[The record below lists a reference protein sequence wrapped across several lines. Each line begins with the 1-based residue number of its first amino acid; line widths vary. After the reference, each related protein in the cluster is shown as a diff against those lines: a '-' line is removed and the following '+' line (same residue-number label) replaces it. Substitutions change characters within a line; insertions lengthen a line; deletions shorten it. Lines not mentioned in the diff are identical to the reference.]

1 MGGYTEVNTI
11 WVKGTNLEKVTGEYY
26 KQREELG
33 YLSEAYF
40 KLKGN
45 LNKTKVE
52 QEMYLDVID
61 KLKALY
67 PDYLKNLDLENISNA
82 TMLNLLKQ
90 INGNLEIKYLLM
102 AKEAAMQDNMK
113 KAAQYREAEKKQLEA
128 INKLETD
135 RKNGKPANL
144 GVILA
149 GGYED
154 AIKNAKNL
162 ASVYKKS
169 ADDALKAANQAGDYW
184 PCI

>member
-1 MGGYTEVNTI
+1 MNCSIKSLSDEIGNRANPYFSAFLGIITNVANTTAE

-82 TMLNLLKQ
+82 TMLNILKQ

-113 KAAQYREAEKKQLEA
+113 KAAQYREAEKKQLEDKDA
-128 INKLETD
+128 LQCGGSHLFNPSKM
-135 RKNGKPANL
+135 NL
-144 GVILA
+144 PFT
-149 GGYED
+149 
-154 AIKNAKNL
+154 IKNEL
-162 ASVYKKS
+162 G
-169 ADDALKAANQAGDYW
+169 ALS
-184 PCI
+184 